1 MENWGFKYNDIFG
14 KLRDDKNNVSGSYCD
29 NFQDKIIKYI
39 IEK

>member
-14 KLRDDKNNVSGSYCD
+14 KLRDDKNNVSGSYGD
-29 NFQDKIIKYI
+29 NFQDKIIKHI